1 MSGRKVNGPMGGG
14 RKRAPTDWGN
24 AWRCRGLL
32 LLTVGR
38 TYALHRFGLWPRPPF
53 PRGFLS
59 QPRVITGGRKEP
71 GKGRERRRRRCGAAS
86 PPRRWRLKTRGR
98 SRWGLPG
105 LIPSLEDGREK
116 KDPPGHKPGGNLKR
130 RCRVISLERDKPRCL
145 YRAPLLIA
153 APWGYT
159 PAGAPR
165 FCRRD
170 G

>member
-1 MSGRKVNGPMGGG
+1 MSGRKVNGPMGG

-53 PRGFLS
+53 PRGFFVS
-59 QPRVITGGRKEP
+59 ARVITGGRKERA
-71 GKGRERRRRRCGAAS
+71 KDGRGGGEGAAR
-86 PPRRWRLKTRGR
+86 PLPLAMAFKNTGKKPLGAAGTNPLLRGR
-98 SRWGLPG
+98 A
-105 LIPSLEDGREK
+105 EK

>member
-1 MSGRKVNGPMGGG
+1 MSGRKVNGPMGG
-14 RKRAPTDWGN
+14 RKRGTYGLGKRMALQR
-24 AWRCRGLL
+24 AIVAHRGSDI
-32 LLTVGR
+32 R
-38 TYALHRFGLWPRPPF
+38 SPPIWF
-53 PRGFLS
+53 VAAAAFSSGIFVS
-59 QPRVITGGRKEP
+59 ARVITGGRKERA
-71 GKGRERRRRRCGAAS
+71 KDGRGGGEGAARPL
-86 PPRRWRLKTRGR
+86 PPAMAFKNTGKKPLGAAGTNPLLRGR
-98 SRWGLPG
+98 A
-105 LIPSLEDGREK
+105 EK

-130 RCRVISLERDKPRCL
+130 RCRVISLERDKPRRL